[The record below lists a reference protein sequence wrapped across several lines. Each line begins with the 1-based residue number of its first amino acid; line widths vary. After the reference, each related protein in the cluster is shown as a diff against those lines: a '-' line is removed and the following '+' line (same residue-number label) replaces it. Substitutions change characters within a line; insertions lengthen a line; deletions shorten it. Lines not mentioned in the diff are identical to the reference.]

1 LSKIQSKP
9 SKTSIPF
16 QVGKTTGINFTR
28 VRELDRQSGTWLVA
42 KQSQKFEY

>member
-28 VRELDRQSGTWLVA
+28 VRELDSKNRCEDWSRE
-42 KQSQKFEY
+42 S